1 MVPDSGSWNFNF
13 MGVKHDPARKYDLML
28 ANPKEFYHE
37 VHRSSHFLNFSNIEQ
52 AEHYIA
58 DREDVLA

>member
-1 MVPDSGSWNFNF
+1 MVPDSGYWNYNF
-13 MGVKHDPARKYDLML
+13 MGVKHDPNRKYDLAL

-37 VHRSSHFLNFSNIEQ
+37 VHRPSHFMNFSSIEN

-58 DREDVLA
+58 DREDILA